1 MSSAIKL
8 HRQLGVWGAAMMG
21 LGSILGTGVFVSL
34 AIVAG
39 VTGPSVILACAIA
52 AVLAACNAMSTVQL
66 SVSHPVSGG
75 AYEYASR
82 YLNARLGFV
91 AGWLFLLAKVA
102 SAATA
107 ALGFAT
113 YFRAGFSA
121 TSAMPS
127 VTVIA
132 LITVLIMTAVAAFGL
147 KQANVV
153 NIAMVLITIGSL
165 ILFVITGFQAN
176 HAPIITS
183 LTPFFSGTIKEFLYG
198 VALAFVAYAGY
209 GRIATL
215 GEEVRYPKETIPKAI
230 GLTVVISAVLYITVS
245 LVAIMLTGGEFHAV
259 LAENPTVA
267 PLIHVAQ
274 VAQLPFSR
282 SILVFGAMTAMLGVL
297 LNLILGLSRTILAMG
312 RRGDMPRI
320 LTRLNANRTTP
331 YMAVLFVGVLIL
343 AITSAGDLKLAWTF
357 SALNVLVYYSI
368 TNLAALKIK
377 GSERFISPWV
387 SRVGF
392 VGCLFLSVWIESDV
406 WILGSVLLG
415 VGFMIRWVMR
425 VSNRGLKTE

>member
-1 MSSAIKL
+1 
-8 HRQLGVWGAAMMG
+8 
-21 LGSILGTGVFVSL
+21 
-34 AIVAG
+34 
-39 VTGPSVILACAIA
+39 
-52 AVLAACNAMSTVQL
+52 
-66 SVSHPVSGG
+66 
-75 AYEYASR
+75 
-82 YLNARLGFV
+82 
-91 AGWLFLLAKVA
+91 
-102 SAATA
+102 
-107 ALGFAT
+107 
-113 YFRAGFSA
+113 
-121 TSAMPS
+121 

-331 YMAVLFVGVLIL
+331 YMAVLFVGVLTL

-387 SRVGF
+387 SRLGF

>member
-1 MSSAIKL
+1 MTSAIKL

-34 AIVAG
+34 AIVAD

-82 YLNARLGFV
+82 YLNARVGFV

-113 YFRAGFSA
+113 YFRAGFSEA
-121 TSAMPS
+121 TTMPS
-127 VTVIA
+127 VTTIA
-132 LITVLIMTAVAAFGL
+132 LITVLSMTAIAAFGL
-147 KQANVV
+147 KQANMV
-153 NIAMVLITIGSL
+153 NIVMVLITIGSL
-165 ILFVITGFQAN
+165 GLFVFTGFQES
-176 HAPIITS
+176 HAPIMTS
-183 LTPFFSGTIKEFLYG
+183 LTPFFSGTITEFLYG

-230 GLTVVISAVLYITVS
+230 GLTVVISAILYITVS
-245 LVAIMLTGGEFHAV
+245 LVAISLTGGEFHEV
-259 LAENPTVA
+259 LSQNPTVA

-274 VAQLPFSR
+274 VAQLPFSH
-282 SILVFGAMTAMLGVL
+282 SILVVGAMTAMLGVL

-312 RRGDMPRI
+312 RRGDMPVI

-331 YMAVLFVGVLIL
+331 YRAVVFVGILIL
-343 AITSAGDLKLAWTF
+343 AITSVGDLKLAWTF
-357 SALNVLVYYSI
+357 SALNVLIYYSI

-377 GSERFISPWV
+377 GSDRFISRWI

-392 VGCLFLSVWIESDV
+392 MGCLFLSLWIDSDM
-406 WILGSVLLG
+406 WLLCGALLG
-415 VGFMIRWVMR
+415 TGFVFRWLLMTPSR
-425 VSNRGLKTE
+425 VQKTK